1 MNYQHIEQETVP
13 KSIAL
18 HDCFCTHIQI
28 ERNQVYFE
36 FDDGFVV
43 LNQHPQNPTGKH
55 IGTGKSALVFTHF
68 DENIED
74 YYDILTF
81 QYDNKTQLSKWY
93 LSLTE
98 LIPLLNS
105 RAYKIWFDKEY
116 YNQSN
121 HSLLLK
127 TSFQCQKTR
136 KIQECFIEIDHIEK
150 WEYQWNQL
158 RLDYERY

>member
-1 MNYQHIEQETVP
+1 MNYQHIEKETIP

-18 HDCFCTHIQI
+18 HDCFCTNIRI
-28 ERNQVYFE
+28 ERKQVYFE

-43 LNQHPQNPTGKH
+43 LNRHPENPTGKH

-81 QYDNKTQLSKWY
+81 QYDNKTQLFKWH

-98 LIPLLNS
+98 LISLLNS
-105 RAYKIWFDKEY
+105 QAYQIWFDKEY

-121 HSLLLK
+121 QSLLLK